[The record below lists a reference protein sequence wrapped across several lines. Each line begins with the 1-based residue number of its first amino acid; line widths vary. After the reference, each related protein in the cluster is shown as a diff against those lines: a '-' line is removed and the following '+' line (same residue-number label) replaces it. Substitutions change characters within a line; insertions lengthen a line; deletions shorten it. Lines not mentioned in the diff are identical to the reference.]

1 MRLPSD
7 GTRYGADARTRSAAS
22 ELLVA
27 GHPVH
32 PYRSLGRPMSGGNP
46 PRLARS
52 PTSAQSAI
60 RSESGQP
67 FQRIANPARTRTCR
81 RILV

>member
-1 MRLPSD
+1 
-7 GTRYGADARTRSAAS
+7 
-22 ELLVA
+22 
-27 GHPVH
+27 
-32 PYRSLGRPMSGGNP
+32 MSGDNP

-60 RSESGQP
+60 RSENGQP
-67 FQRIANPARTRTCR
+67 FERIANPARTRICR

>member
-1 MRLPSD
+1 M
-7 GTRYGADARTRSAAS
+7 DARACSAAS

-27 GHPVH
+27 DHPVH
-32 PYRSLGRPMSGGNP
+32 LDRSLGRPVSADGT

-52 PTSAQSAI
+52 PMSAQSAI

-67 FQRIANPARTRTCR
+67 LQRIANPARTRTC
-81 RILV
+81 